1 MKPYCLFLAL
11 FFIGGTALAQPSLN
25 VELLGQY
32 NPEDGRASGSWG
44 YAAPDGTE
52 YAILGGQ
59 TGTYIIEIGP
69 ENELTQRGFIPG
81 PPSNW
86 REVTVVKGHA
96 YVVTEGSALEHPGMQ
111 IIDLNPLPANPPV
124 LSGVFNSYFV
134 RAHIIQ
140 KDLFSEARDWVY
152 VCGTTLTQGVHII
165 DVSNPGSPEQIG
177 LYEPG
182 YYIHDCHVRDTLLFA
197 AAFYEGTIDVVSI
210 ADPANPELLYRLDDP
225 SGNTHSVATT
235 ADMQYLF
242 LANEQDGLIARIFD
256 ISDLNNP
263 EPVAT
268 YTANLASLVHN
279 PYIRGDFAYITHNTE
294 GLRVVDLAD
303 PEVPVETGFYDTFD
317 GPSGGFNG
325 LWSACP
331 YLPSGKIIGGNR
343 EDGLYLWSYNGA
355 RAGRYYGVVK
365 DSLTGEPIANAV
377 ITLAGVPG
385 QALLT
390 GFNGEFSG
398 GELPGEITL
407 SINKSG
413 YLGKEAQI
421 SLQEGSSQEFEVLLT
436 PVPSTVFEQ
445 DGPSELRIYPNP
457 AADGQLYIDCP
468 PGVFDRLAL
477 YAADGQL
484 LRSWAE
490 AEIQQGALRLN
501 GLPPGIYWASAWGR
515 KGGQAV
521 VKSIVVPAP

>member
-1 MKPYCLFLAL
+1 MKHLCLAIALFLTAL
-11 FFIGGTALAQPSLN
+11 ALAQPSLN
-25 VELLGQY
+25 VNLLGQY
-32 NPEDGRASGSWG
+32 NPGDGRASGSWG

-69 ENELTQRGFIPG
+69 ENELTERGFIPG

-86 REVTVVKGHA
+86 REVTVVKNHA

-111 IIDLNPLPANPPV
+111 IIDLSPLPANPPV

-140 KDLFSEARDWVY
+140 KDLFSAARDWVY

-165 DVSNPGSPEQIG
+165 DVSNPDSPEQIG
-177 LYEPG
+177 VYEPG

-197 AAFYEGTIDVVSI
+197 AAFYEGTIDVVNI
-210 ADPANPELLYRLDDP
+210 ADPASPELLYRLDDP
-225 SGNTHSVATT
+225 SGNTHSIATT
-235 ADMQYLF
+235 PDMQYLF

-294 GLRVVDLAD
+294 GLRVVDLSD
-303 PEVPVETGFYDTFD
+303 PKVPVETGFYDTFD

-355 RAGRYYGVVK
+355 RAGRYYGLVK
-365 DSLTGEPIANAV
+365 DSLTGEAIANAV
-377 ITLAGVPG
+377 VTSASVPG

-398 GELPGEITL
+398 GGLPGEIAL
-407 SINKSG
+407 SINKPG
-413 YLGKEAQI
+413 YLGKEVYI
-421 SLQEGSSQEFEVLLT
+421 TLQAGSSQEFEVLLT
-436 PVPSTVFEQ
+436 PATSAVRRPAPTGQ
-445 DGPSELRIYPNP
+445 LRIYPNP
-457 AADGQLYIDCP
+457 VANGQFYIDCP
-468 PGVFDRLAL
+468 PGGYERLSL
-477 YAADGQL
+477 YTADGIPT
-484 LRSWAE
+484 RSW
-490 AEIQQGALRLN
+490 GAGQAQLGPICIE
-501 GLPPGIYWASAWGR
+501 GLKPGIYWFKAWY
-515 KGGQAV
+515 KKNGQPIVKKV
-521 VKSIVVPAP
+521 VVAAP